1 MALNNLGKPN
11 DKKVLEFI
19 NEISKLE
26 IAEFM
31 GLAKILCISLF
42 NEDSDKETNDV
53 NNFRDFA
60 EVVSDMIDSFVASPR
75 QRRRQLMKII
85 KTANGKRGA

>member
-31 GLAKILCISLF
+31 GLAKILCISLV
-42 NEDSDKETNDV
+42 NEDSGKENNGAD
-53 NNFRDFA
+53 NFRDFA

-75 QRRRQLMKII
+75 QRRRQLMKIV
-85 KTANGKRGA
+85 KSANGKRGA

>member
-31 GLAKILCISLF
+31 GLAKILCISLYK
-42 NEDSDKETNDV
+42 EDSGKETNDAD
-53 NNFRDFA
+53 NFRDFA

-75 QRRRQLMKII
+75 QRRRQLMKIV
-85 KTANGKRGA
+85 KYANGKRGA